1 MISPD
6 ARHHDAHVKAQTLIE
21 SLPWLLRFKGKKIVV
36 KLGGNAM
43 VSEDLLDAFASDMVY
58 LRTVGV
64 LPIVVHGGGPQISQ
78 ALESKGIHSEFRG
91 GYRVTTTE
99 AIPVVRDVLRDEISA
114 DIVARIE
121 RYGVRAEALSG
132 DDEGLF
138 SATRRGAVVE
148 GVEIDLGHVGDVVAV
163 NPAAVNRIADAGG
176 IPVVSS
182 FAPELGVETGGLNV
196 NADQAASALAIAVG
210 AEKLV
215 LLTDVPGLYENWPN
229 TDEVISTITQS
240 ALEGLLPSL
249 QSGMIPKM
257 QACLDAV
264 QAGVSKAAIIDG
276 RLGHSVLL
284 EIFTP
289 SGIGTEVVAG

>member
-6 ARHHDAHVKAQTLIE
+6 PRHHDAHVKAQTLIE
-21 SLPWLLRFKGKKIVV
+21 SLPWLLRFRGKTIVV

-43 VSEDLLDAFASDMVY
+43 VSEDLLDAFAADMVY

-64 LPIVVHGGGPQISQ
+64 CPVVVHGGGPQISR
-78 ALESKGIHSEFRG
+78 ALEERGISSEFRG
-91 GYRVTTTE
+91 GYRVTSTE
-99 AIPVVRDVLRDEISA
+99 AIPVVRDVLREEISA
-114 DIVARIE
+114 DIVARIS
-121 RYGVRAEALSG
+121 RYGVSATALSG
-132 DDEGLF
+132 DDDDLF
-138 SATRRGAVVE
+138 HASRRGAVVD
-148 GVEIDLGHVGDVVAV
+148 GVEVDLGHVGDVTSV
-163 NPAAVNRIADAGG
+163 NPAPVQEVIDQGG

-182 FAPELGVETGGLNV
+182 FAPETGIAEGGLNV
-196 NADQAASALAIAVG
+196 NADQAASALAIALG

-229 TDEVISTITQS
+229 TEEVISTITVT
-240 ALEGLLPSL
+240 ALEAMVPSL

-264 QAGVSKAAIIDG
+264 RGGVTKAAIIDG

-289 SGIGTEVVAG
+289 SGIGTEVVEG

>member
-6 ARHHDAHVKAQTLIE
+6 PRHHDAHVKAQTLIE
-21 SLPWLLRFKGKKIVV
+21 SLPWLLRFRGKTIVV

-43 VSEDLLDAFASDMVY
+43 VSDDLLDAFASDMVY

-64 LPIVVHGGGPQISQ
+64 APVVVHGGGPQISK
-78 ALESKGIHSEFRG
+78 ALEARGITSEFRG

-99 AIPVVRDVLRDEISA
+99 AIPVVRDVLREEISA
-114 DIVARIE
+114 DIVARIQ
-121 RYGVRAEALSG
+121 RYGVTATALSG
-132 DDEGLF
+132 ADEGLF
-138 SATRRGAVVE
+138 RASRRGAVVD
-148 GVEIDLGHVGDVVAV
+148 GVEVDLGHVGDVTEV
-163 NPAAVNRIADAGG
+163 NPHAVQAVIDAGG

-182 FAPELGVETGGLNV
+182 FAPEEGAGDGGLNV
-196 NADQAASALAIAVG
+196 NADQAASALAGALG

-215 LLTDVPGLYENWPN
+215 LLTDVPGLYENWPS
-229 TDEVISTITQS
+229 TEDLISTITVS
-240 ALEGLLPSL
+240 ALEAMLPSL

-264 QAGVSKAAIIDG
+264 HAGVPKAAIIDG

-289 SGIGTEVVAG
+289 SGIGTEVVEG